1 MADPRQPQPGDGKS
15 TSKTITDTVT
25 GERHRLHQQA
35 SLVTEAQRI
44 VTFVAGEHEHTIVGY
59 SLIKG
64 IGDGEPVASER
75 FVVGGH
81 EWVRDDDA

>member
-1 MADPRQPQPGDGKS
+1 MADPRQPQPGDGRS

-25 GERHRLHQQA
+25 GASHCPREQA
-35 SLVTEAQRI
+35 SYWWWRTGNASSRWSLT
-44 VTFVAGEHEHTIVGY
+44 GEHEHTIVGY

-81 EWVRDDDA
+81 EWVR